1 MKKSFD
7 KESKK
12 KKKFLKGFV
21 EILEKIQKNSDKKNF
36 FCILKSKNAEF
47 QKKFTKLSKLFKNL
61 SKDCEYRTQI
71 CFFHWKKQTQSG
83 YLEKLKIISLNQHIK
98 NLEILRLASSFSVI
112 KTINYKLSNI
122 FSLSTRKLFK
132 LLKKRKFK
140 LQVLMKNA
148 IINWK
153 KYQYLIKMRNLRKK
167 VNRIYSILC
176 KIDKSKKYEYFSDIK
191 LFSLEDN
198 TKVIH
203 SVFRVLRGFKIL
215 ENRIQ
220 KSHMEYT
227 LKKIVLNHSTFQKQK
242 KYLKKV
248 IRIKLLKTSMIIKE
262 VLYKW
267 RLFGLLT

>member
-1 MKKSFD
+1 
-7 KESKK
+7 
-12 KKKFLKGFV
+12 
-21 EILEKIQKNSDKKNF
+21 
-36 FCILKSKNAEF
+36 
-47 QKKFTKLSKLFKNL
+47 
-61 SKDCEYRTQI
+61 
-71 CFFHWKKQTQSG
+71 
-83 YLEKLKIISLNQHIK
+83 
-98 NLEILRLASSFSVI
+98 
-112 KTINYKLSNI
+112 
-122 FSLSTRKLFK
+122 
-132 LLKKRKFK
+132 
-140 LQVLMKNA
+140 
-148 IINWK
+148 
-153 KYQYLIKMRNLRKK
+153 MRNLRKK